1 MENIAYT
8 IQTFKL
14 GRYHIYIYISMYWDI
29 QPNQT
34 CQGGNDVYWMGDFPY
49 FHSAKPCSLI
59 VFISQIHIIIRRGN
73 EMFDNQS

>member
-1 MENIAYT
+1 
-8 IQTFKL
+8 
-14 GRYHIYIYISMYWDI
+14 MYWDI